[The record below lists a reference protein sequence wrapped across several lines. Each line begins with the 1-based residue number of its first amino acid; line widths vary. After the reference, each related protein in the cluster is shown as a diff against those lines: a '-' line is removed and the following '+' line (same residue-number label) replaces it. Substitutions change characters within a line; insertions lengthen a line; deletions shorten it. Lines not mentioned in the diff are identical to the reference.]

1 MPIHLPRIRLPKVV
15 TRRLIRAKGEGPWR
29 YVRQPELVRRHTLV
43 TPLRSGREAF
53 PSMLAAIRSARRAI
67 YFEMYIVRDDPVGR
81 EFRDALVERARAGV
95 EVRMLYDAVGSL
107 GLADSFFEPLRAA
120 GGKTAIYNPVA
131 PWRRR
136 WGLGTLN
143 QRDHKKIMVVDGGV
157 GFTGGINLGIEY
169 ESREAGGEDWH
180 DWHARL
186 EGPAV
191 YELMVS
197 FRRTWTKATG
207 ERLPE
212 PVVPAPALGRN
223 VLGVQV
229 VDNTGVRSR
238 WRMHRAYL
246 YAIAA
251 ARTDISIL
259 NAYFIPE
266 RNLRRAFG
274 KAVARGVSVRV
285 ILPSDS
291 DVKAVGYASRYL
303 YRRLLAD
310 GVRIFEWPESM
321 MHAKA
326 GIIDGVWSTIG
337 SYNLDHRSL
346 VHNLE
351 VSLVCI
357 DVPLAAKLQS
367 DFELDV
373 ARCREVTLADLE
385 ALSRWDRFKD
395 WFWYQLRSQL

>member
-1 MPIHLPRIRLPKVV
+1 MPIHLPRIPLPKIVA
-15 TRRLIRAKGEGPWR
+15 RRLIRPTGEGPWR
-29 YVRQPELVRRHTLV
+29 YVRRPELVRRHTLV
-43 TPLRSGREAF
+43 TPLRSGHEAF
-53 PSMLAAIRSARRAI
+53 PVMLAAIRSARRSI
-67 YFEMYIVRDDPVGR
+67 HFEMYIVRDDRIGQ

-95 EVRMLYDAVGSL
+95 EVRMMYDAVGSL

-120 GGKTAIYNPVA
+120 GGKAAIYNPVA

-136 WGLGTLN
+136 RGMQGLN
-143 QRDHKKIMVVDGGV
+143 QRDHKKILVVDGHV
-157 GFTGGINLGIEY
+157 GFTGGINLGLEY
-169 ESREAGGEDWH
+169 ESKEVGGEGWH
-180 DWHARL
+180 DWHARI

-191 YELMVS
+191 HELMTS
-197 FRRTWTKATG
+197 FRRTWTKATD
-207 ERLPE
+207 EELPE
-212 PVVPAPALGRN
+212 TAVPAPALGRN
-223 VLGVQV
+223 VLGAQV

-246 YAIAA
+246 HAIAA

-266 RNLRRAFG
+266 RSLRRAFR
-274 KAVARGVSVRV
+274 KATQRGVSVRV
-285 ILPSDS
+285 IVPSDS
-291 DVKAVGYASRYL
+291 DVKAVHHASRYL
-303 YRRLLAD
+303 YRRLLAS
-310 GVRIFEWPESM
+310 GMRIFEWPESM

-357 DVPLAAKLQS
+357 DMPLAAKLQCE
-367 DFELDV
+367 FELDV
-373 ARCREVTLADLE
+373 ARCREITLADLE
-385 ALSRWDRFKD
+385 ALSGWDRFRD
-395 WFWYQLRSQL
+395 WFWYQMRSQL